1 LRKLPESLP
10 VAERLIGRKRG
21 ITKKDVKIPKSK
33 KRRIFQM
40 SVEKYKSKASIIENG
55 AFARRHA

>member
-1 LRKLPESLP
+1 MRDYQ
-10 VAERLIGRKRG
+10 
-21 ITKKDVKIPKSK
+21 KDVKIPKSK
-33 KRRIFQM
+33 KEGFFQM